1 LLLTKY
7 SDDHLKKEV
16 IEGACDTCYWCGNLK
31 EREDLGVD
39 WKIILK
45 WILGG
50 TSGGLCDYGNEPS
63 GSIKPAGFLA

>member
-1 LLLTKY
+1 MLLTKY
-7 SDDHLKKEV
+7 SDDHFKKEV
-16 IEGACDTCYWCGNLK
+16 MEEESDTCYWCGNLK

-39 WKIILK
+39 WKIMLK

-50 TSGGLCDYGNEPS
+50 TIGGHGNERS